1 MNSSNRTVQ
10 PSIELFQV
18 VLDALPFCVF
28 WKDRN
33 SVGLGCNQALADVA
47 GLDSPKDYLGK
58 TDYDL
63 PWTTEEADFFRE
75 CDRRVM
81 ESGEAELNIIE
92 SQRQANGRLAWLETS
107 KIPLTDSNGDII
119 GILGAFHDITER
131 KRLEDENVANQK
143 LDSLGTLAAGLA
155 HDFNNILMMILGSS
169 QLAKMKIA
177 KGAED
182 TEIVKYLD
190 SIEGATSRASVLT
203 EKFMN
208 YSQRGEVTKS
218 VCNLAEMI
226 KESMSFVRS
235 TIKSPIKL
243 EVDDKSAELYA
254 DINQIHQVMNNL
266 LLNAAQASHNYE
278 EIIVSISNCE
288 IQHSDHAELRPG
300 SYFAIA
306 IKDHGIGLSEQQKG
320 DIFKPYFTT
329 KEYGHGLGLSSCE
342 TIVKNHNGAIEVES
356 KLGVGSTFTV
366 YLPIFQ
372 QNQDIKPE
380 YLPFSNDIIQGSG
393 RILYIEDDLNTQAA
407 TLEMLQE
414 LGYQVQCYSDV
425 QAAVDYTKKHPD
437 GFDIVITDF
446 IIGDFSQG
454 GITILDNVRQVRA
467 DCPVVLITGYFENVE
482 QREETQPQFSYI
494 VQKPIGLA
502 KISQITNR
510 FINYEGKAEPQSSCR
525 SFALPQADAERSKQQ
540 LADTK
545 ERKPSPE
552 KDKKILVVD
561 DEPIIIKFLES
572 YLNFHD
578 YHVFS
583 ANNGRLALEILN
595 QQTVDL
601 IITDQSMP
609 EMSGIELSQAV
620 KQSFP
625 NIPIIMNSGYS
636 EDVDEHNIEE
646 FGISHFHKKSTNA
659 EELVKAISKLL

>member
-1 MNSSNRTVQ
+1 MKSSNCTAQ
-10 PSIELFQV
+10 PAIELFQV

-131 KRLEDENVANQK
+131 KRLEDENIANQK

-169 QLAKMKIA
+169 QLAKMKIGN
-177 KGAED
+177 GAED

-190 SIEGATSRASVLT
+190 SIEDATSRASVLT

-226 KESMSFVRS
+226 NESMSFVRS
-235 TIKSPIKL
+235 TIKSAIKFK
-243 EVDDKSAELYA
+243 VDDKSAALYA

-266 LLNAAQASHNYE
+266 LLNAAQASANNE
-278 EIIVSISNCE
+278 EIIVSISKCE
-288 IQHSDHAELRPG
+288 IQHSNHAELRAG

-306 IKDHGIGLSEQQKG
+306 IKDHGVGISEEQKG

-366 YLPIFQ
+366 YLPIFE
-372 QNQDIKPE
+372 QNQDIKLK
-380 YLPFSNDIIQGSG
+380 YRPFSNDIIRGSG

-414 LGYQVQCYSDV
+414 LGYEVQCYYDV
-425 QAAVDYTKKHPD
+425 QAAVNYIKKHPES
-437 GFDIVITDF
+437 FDIVITDF

-454 GITILDNVRQVRA
+454 GITILDQVRQLRA
-467 DCPVVLITGYFENVE
+467 DCPVVLITGYFEHIE

-494 VQKPIGLA
+494 AQKPIGLA

-510 FINYEGKAEPQSSCR
+510 FIHYEGKAERPNNSNSL
-525 SFALPQADAERSKQQ
+525 ALLQT
-540 LADTK
+540 DTDIK
-545 ERKPSPE
+545 ELKPSHPN
-552 KDKKILVVD
+552 DKKILVVD

-578 YHVFS
+578 YHVLS
-583 ANNGRLALEILN
+583 ASNGLLALEILN
-595 QQTVDL
+595 QQAIDL

-609 EMSGIELSQAV
+609 EMTGIELSQAV

-636 EDVDEHNIEE
+636 EDVGEHNIKE
-646 FGISHFHKKSTNA
+646 FGISHFHKKATNA